1 MALASPVSIA
11 YSTRLS
17 PIRSAHKPFH
27 YPAMPTKNLPIQD
40 SFLTEAGS
48 KAAGASDNDSHNDAP
63 LPPPPADLQ
72 AFYAEAIRELGLHLD
87 IQEPALSA
95 VEYLDSGSTSTVNV
109 AVDDTLCR
117 VVAVKSLLAKHRYDM
132 DFIERVAREAQAT
145 AQLEHP
151 NIVPVHTLGISPSK
165 GIYFTMKRLRG
176 DSLRQIITQ
185 LALRNPAYLR
195 EYTHSRRI
203 SIFIKICQGVAYAHS
218 KGVLHRDL
226 KPENIR
232 IGNFGEVTLIDWGLV
247 RKLGMTSA
255 IATQVKKKKTRSQP
269 RDPQARVAAAQME
282 IFARNLTT
290 DGHLCGTPRF
300 MSPEQVEGQ
309 ISELDVRSDI
319 YSLGVILYELLTF
332 TNPFAEYADEMAVLN
347 AVCTGNYLNPRQT
360 AMRAH
365 ISREEEA
372 ICLKAMAL
380 NRANRYQTVSE
391 MIRDIFAH
399 QEGREV
405 KAYAAPIHVRI
416 GKMLQRNP
424 IKTAAFFSA
433 LLAIATF
440 CATLYVL
447 EQVSYT
453 KIIKQVQHNLK
464 LAEVKERLLEKMTSE
479 WVAAPAPLAPPTLAP
494 TGVNAVTGATP
505 IPYASATLGVPTAS
519 DYTQRENLIKERRN
533 DIDNLYDA
541 ANLLLSSISSLSSWR
556 AETRQLQETSIKRRM
571 LFALRNGQYAEVDRL
586 LKQLPSIF
594 GANLERCS
602 ADMLAVIRSLHIS
615 QRGDCLLNIRT
626 NTPGSSISIQP
637 IVSSVDKAL
646 LDIGS
651 RIDLENSFPP
661 IKAMVF
667 PKGHYLLTVVT
678 DGYPDVLYPLALEH
692 GENYDLEIVVPLAI
706 PARTAYVPA
715 GRAQVG
721 GAAIAI
727 NPPRRAD
734 LAGYFISTSEVTF
747 GEYLLFWQSLPT
759 PVEQQAFMSRVQ
771 VTSGNSFP
779 INAWDVTGQLIPQ
792 LSPDRPVVGIS
803 VAAATA
809 YCSWLGSKLN
819 RPCRLPTAEE
829 WEKAGR
835 GSDGRLYPWG
845 NAFRAD
851 FAYTY
856 ENTVARQTHGN
867 WAPPMS
873 MPMDKSIFGVY
884 DLAGNVREWTESPFP
899 DSSGFFQIKGASSAT
914 TQRYLPLDYAS
925 DTPAAPSDV
934 GFRYVLPM
942 VPGDALPYTEPVPP
956 TWETVPL
963 Q

>member
-1 MALASPVSIA
+1 MPFPFPDM
-11 YSTRLS
+11 STNNQPEQDTSLS
-17 PIRSAHKPFH
+17 KTAPKA
-27 YPAMPTKNLPIQD
+27 
-40 SFLTEAGS
+40 TEA
-48 KAAGASDNDSHNDAP
+48 NDSADRLDAP
-63 LPPPPADLQ
+63 RPSPPADTQ
-72 AFYAEAIRELGLHLD
+72 AFYTDAASKLGLHLE
-87 IQEPALSA
+87 IREPALSA
-95 VEYLDSGSTSTVNV
+95 VEYLDSGSTSTINV

-117 VVAVKSLLAKHRYDM
+117 VVAVKSLLPEHRYDM
-132 DFIERVAREAQAT
+132 GYIERVAREAQAT

-151 NIVPVHTLGISPSK
+151 NIVPVHTLGVSPSK

-176 DSLRQIITQ
+176 DSLREIISQ
-185 LALRNPAYLR
+185 LARRNPAYLR
-195 EYTHSRRI
+195 EYTHSRLI
-203 SIFIKICQGVAYAHS
+203 NIFIKICQGVAYAHS

-232 IGNFGEVTLIDWGLV
+232 IGHFGEVTLIDWGLV

-255 IATQVKKKKTRSQP
+255 VATQVKKKKTRPQP
-269 RDPQARVAAAQME
+269 KDPQARVAAAQME
-282 IFARNLTT
+282 IFSRNLTA
-290 DGHLCGTPRF
+290 DGFLSGTPRF
-300 MSPEQVEGQ
+300 MSPEQAEGQ

-332 TNPFAEYADEMAVLN
+332 TNPFAEHADEMAVLN

-360 AMRAH
+360 AMRAQ
-365 ISREEEA
+365 ISPEEEA

-399 QEGREV
+399 QEGRQV
-405 KAYAAPIHVRI
+405 KAYAAPIHVRF

-424 IKTAAFFSA
+424 IRTAAFFGA
-433 LLAIATF
+433 MLAFITF
-440 CATLYVL
+440 CATLYAL
-447 EQVSYT
+447 EQLSYN
-453 KIIKQVQHNLK
+453 KIIKQVKHNLQ
-464 LAEVKERLLEKMTSE
+464 LAEIKERQLDRMSSE
-479 WVAAPAPLAPPTLAP
+479 WGADTDPLAPSTSLSPN
-494 TGVNAVTGATP
+494 GINAITGATP
-505 IPYASATLGVPTAS
+505 IPYATPGALPPGEFTR
-519 DYTQRENLIKERRN
+519 RENILKERLN
-533 DIDNLYDA
+533 DVDNLYDA
-541 ANLLLSSISSLSSWR
+541 ANLLLSSISSLSAWR

-586 LKQLPSIF
+586 LKQLPAIF

-602 ADMLAVIRSLHIS
+602 PDMLAVVRSLRIS

-626 NTPGSSISIQP
+626 NTPNANISIRP
-637 IVSSVDKAL
+637 IVSSADKACL
-646 LDIGS
+646 EIGP
-651 RIDLENSFPP
+651 RLDLENSFPP
-661 IKAMVF
+661 IKGMVF
-667 PKGHYLLTVVT
+667 PKGHYLLTVVS
-678 DGYPDVLYPLALEH
+678 DGYPEVIHPLALEH

-706 PARTAYVPA
+706 PPRTAYIPA
-715 GRAQVG
+715 GRTRVG

-727 NPPRRAD
+727 NPPRRVD
-734 LAGYFISTSEVTF
+734 LAGFFISTCEVTF
-747 GEYLLFWQSLPT
+747 AEYLLFWKSLAT
-759 PVEQQAFMSRVQ
+759 PAEQLAFMSRVQ
-771 VTSGNSFP
+771 ITSGNSFP

-803 VAAATA
+803 AAAATA
-809 YCSWLGSKLN
+809 YCSWLANKLK

-835 GSDGRLYPWG
+835 GGDGRLYPWG
-845 NAFRAD
+845 NSFNAD
-851 FAYTY
+851 FTYTY
-856 ENTVARQTHGN
+856 ENTEARQTHGN

-873 MPMDKSIFGVY
+873 MPRDKSIFGVY
-884 DLAGNVREWTESPFP
+884 DLAGNVREWTGSPFP

-956 TWETVPL
+956 TWDAVPL
-963 Q
+963 